1 MTLKLSW
8 LTETPIAHRGY
19 HDQNKLVWENTL
31 TAFSRAIEAGFAIE
45 CDLQLASDS
54 VPVVFHDDEMTRLTG
69 IKGDVRERTSG
80 ELGLLSVGQTKDK
93 VPTLKQLLKL
103 CAGKVPLVLELK
115 GREAAGIDDGF
126 AEAVLEVL
134 EGYEGHVAL
143 MSFDHH
149 LLKDL
154 KAAGSPWPL
163 GLTAEG
169 AKPENFFKHDEAMQI
184 GLDFISYAWAHLP
197 NSFIEAQKKLG
208 LPIITWTV
216 RDENGRETSYKYADQ
231 ITFEG
236 FDPKESVPTSA

>member
-126 AEAVLEVL
+126 AETVLEML

>member
-8 LTETPIAHRGY
+8 LTAQPVAHRGY
-19 HDQNKLVWENTL
+19 HDQNKTVWENTL
-31 TAFSRAIEAGFAIE
+31 TAFSRAIEAGYAIE

-80 ELGLLSVGQTKDK
+80 ELGLLSVGQTKDR

-115 GREAAGIDDGF
+115 GRQGAGVDDGF
-126 AEAVLEVL
+126 AETVLEVL

-143 MSFDHH
+143 MSFDHN

-154 KAAGSPWPL
+154 KTAGSPWPL

-169 AKPENFFKHDEAMQI
+169 AKPEDFFKHDEAMQI

-197 NSFIEAQKKLG
+197 NSFIEAQRKLG
-208 LPIITWTV
+208 LPVITWTV
-216 RDENGRETSYKYADQ
+216 MDENARATTYKYADQ
-231 ITFEG
+231 MTFEG
-236 FDPKESVPTSA
+236 FDPKQGHTARA

>member
-8 LTETPIAHRGY
+8 LTATPVAHRGY
-19 HDQNKLVWENTL
+19 HDQNKVVWENTL

-45 CDLQLASDS
+45 CDVQLAADS
-54 VPVVFHDDEMTRLTG
+54 VPVVFHDHEMERLTG
-69 IKGDVRERTSG
+69 IKGDVREHTSA
-80 ELGLLSVGQTKDK
+80 ELALLAIGQTKGR
-93 VPTLKQLLKL
+93 VPKLKQLLTL
-103 CAGKVPLVLELK
+103 CAGKVPLVIELK
-115 GREAAGIDDGF
+115 GRSGAGVDDGF

-169 AKPENFFKHDEAMQI
+169 AKPEDFFKHDEAMQI

-197 NSFIEAQKKLG
+197 NSFIEAQRKLG
-208 LPIITWTV
+208 VPVITWTV
-216 RDENGRETSYKYADQ
+216 RDENARAITYKYADQ
-231 ITFEG
+231 MTFEG
-236 FDPKESVPTSA
+236 FDPKESQPASA